1 MEQNS
6 RWLGRRT
13 FISTALRIS
22 YLIICLLLI
31 AACGGRVEP
40 VSDYLNLHDSVPYVG
55 KETCKQC
62 HFEIYQ
68 SFMHTGM
75 GQSIAGANPKKSA
88 SKLDSESVLN
98 DPFTAFSYHPFWE
111 GDTLKLK
118 EFLGTHQRT
127 ETVDYIIGSGHH
139 TNSHLW
145 EENGYLHQMPFTYY
159 TQDSTLDFPPG
170 FEGGHN
176 SRFSRKIGLECMS
189 CHNAYPDLVLGSE
202 NKYSKIPEGIDC
214 ERCHGAGGEHV
225 KRKMAGEIIDT
236 SLYIDYSIV
245 NPAKLPID
253 KQFQLCMRCHLQG
266 NVVLDEGKSFY
277 DFKPSM
283 DLSEVLSVFTPR
295 YENDESFIM
304 ASHVDRLKQSACFNQ
319 SEMSCITC
327 HDPHHSVRT
336 TSTDFFNNK
345 CASCHTVCEEKP
357 QINSDCVS
365 CHMPKSSSSD
375 IPHVRITDHKIG
387 VHHSDSITEKG
398 AFLGLFSI
406 NNANPNDKTL
416 AKAYLY
422 QFEKFDAEAYLLD
435 SAEQYLNNL
444 TLNQSFQERIQLYF
458 LQQNYAAILNVVN
471 ALGEVVLDKQS
482 YDNSHAWTA
491 YRIGEAYH
499 FMGQENRAIEYYQK
513 AINLAPFVLDFQM
526 KLASV
531 YASKKQFKQATNTYQ
546 SILKEFPKHESAW
559 CNLGFTLLQQQNF
572 REANTCYDQA
582 LALNPQHI
590 QSLLNKAALMLML
603 GDILQGKLYLKKVLK
618 VQPNHPKAIVL
629 LKEING

>member
-1 MEQNS
+1 M
-6 RWLGRRT
+6 RLAFGGI
-13 FISTALRIS
+13 F
-22 YLIICLLLI
+22 LLLLS
-31 AACGGRVEP
+31 ACGGKVEP
-40 VSDYLNLHDSVPYVG
+40 VSNYLNLHDSVAYVG

-62 HFEIYQ
+62 HFDIFQ
-68 SFMHTGM
+68 SFMQTGM
-75 GQSIAGANPKKSA
+75 GQSIAKTTKEKSA
-88 SKLDSESVLN
+88 IPLDEKSVLK
-98 DPFTAFSYHPFWE
+98 DSFSGFSYHPFWDA
-111 GDTLKLK
+111 DTFKLK
-118 EFLGTHQRT
+118 EFLESHERI
-127 ETVDYIIGSGHH
+127 ETVDYVIGSGHH

-145 EENGYLHQMPFTYY
+145 EENGYLHQLPFTYY

-170 FEGGHN
+170 FENGHN

-189 CHNAYPDLVLGSE
+189 CHNAYPNLVLGSE
-202 NKYSKIPEGIDC
+202 NKYNKIPEGIDC

-236 SLYIDYSIV
+236 SKHIDYSIV

-266 NVVLDEGKSFY
+266 NAVLAEGKSFY
-277 DFKPSM
+277 DFKPGM

-319 SEMSCITC
+319 AEISCITC

-336 TSTDFFNNK
+336 TSVGFFNNK
-345 CASCHTVCEEKP
+345 CASCHEVCEEKP
-357 QINSDCVS
+357 QINTDCVS
-365 CHMPKSSSSD
+365 CHMPKSGSSD
-375 IPHVRITDHKIG
+375 IPHVLITDHKIG

-398 AFLGLFSI
+398 VFLGLFSI
-406 NNANPNDKTL
+406 NNTNPTDKTI

-422 QFEKFDAEAYLLD
+422 QFEKFDAETYLLD
-435 SAEQYLNNL
+435 SAEQYLNKL
-444 TLNQSFQERIQLYF
+444 ALAQSFQERIQLYF
-458 LQQNYAAILNVVN
+458 LKHDYSSILNVVN
-471 ALGEVVLDKQS
+471 ALDEVVLDKQS
-482 YDNSHAWTA
+482 YDNDHAWTA
-491 YRIGEAYH
+491 YRIGAAYH
-499 FMGQENRAIEYYQK
+499 FMEQENTAIEYYQK

-526 KLASV
+526 KLASA
-531 YASKKQFKQATNTYQ
+531 YTGNKQLKEAESTYR
-546 SILKEFPKHESAW
+546 ILLAEFPKNESAW

-572 REANTCYDQA
+572 REANNCYEKA

-603 GDILQGKLYLKKVLK
+603 GDISQGKLYLKKVLRA
-618 VQPNHPKAIVL
+618 QPNHPKAVVL